1 MLPIPEFD
9 SEGWVIPPCPLY
21 DDDGEELTLISA
33 KQVWWLSMSQVQ
45 WDRAQLFWAE
55 RERAQLAEAKRLS
68 ASTAGRE
75 PGAKAPDASDVDMIE
90 AEQVGDAPTLK
101 LGNE

>member
-1 MLPIPEFD
+1 M
-9 SEGWVIPPCPLY
+9 IPPCPLY
-21 DDDGEELTLISA
+21 DDDGEELTPISA
-33 KQVWWLSMSQVQ
+33 KEVWWLGMSQVQ

-55 RERAQLAEAKRLS
+55 RERAQLPEAERLS

-75 PGAKAPDASDVDMIE
+75 PGAVAPDASDVDMIE
-90 AEQVGDAPTLK
+90 AEQVGDAPSLK

>member
-9 SEGWVIPPCPLY
+9 SEGWVIPPCALY

-55 RERAQLAEAKRLS
+55 RERAQLPEAERLS

-75 PGAKAPDASDVDMIE
+75 PGAVAPDASDVDMIE
-90 AEQVGDAPTLK
+90 AEQVGDAPSLK

>member
-1 MLPIPEFD
+1 M
-9 SEGWVIPPCPLY
+9 IPPFPLY
-21 DDDGEELTLISA
+21 DDDGEELTPISA
-33 KQVWWLSMSQVQ
+33 KEVWWLGMSQVQ

-75 PGAKAPDASDVDMIE
+75 PGAVAPDASEVDMIE
-90 AEQVGDAPTLK
+90 ADNVGDGPFF
-101 LGNE
+101 